1 MAELSRI
8 DINNVNYYI
17 LDENTKNEL
26 LALQQKVPSEATPS
40 NQLADKAFVT
50 SADGSKF
57 DKISEEQFDTI
68 FD

>member
-1 MAELSRI
+1 
-8 DINNVNYYI
+8 
-17 LDENTKNEL
+17 

-40 NQLADKAFVT
+40 NKLADKAFVT
-50 SADGSKF
+50 SADGSKL

>member
-1 MAELSRI
+1 MAELSN
-8 DINNVNYYI
+8 ININGVNYYL

-26 LALQQKVPSEATPS
+26 LALQAKVPSAATPS

-50 SADGSKF
+50 AADGAKL
-57 DKISEEQFDTI
+57 DKVTKEQFDTI

>member
-1 MAELSRI
+1 MGELSRI
-8 DINNVNYYI
+8 SINNVTYYL
-17 LDENTKNEL
+17 LDENTKNSL

-40 NQLADKAFVT
+40 NKLADKAFVT
-50 SADGSKF
+50 SADSSKL